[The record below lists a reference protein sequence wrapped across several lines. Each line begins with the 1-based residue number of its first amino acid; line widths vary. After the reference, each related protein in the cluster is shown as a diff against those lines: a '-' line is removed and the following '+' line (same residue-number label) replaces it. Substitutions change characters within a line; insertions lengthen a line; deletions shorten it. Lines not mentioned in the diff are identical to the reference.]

1 MNPDDRKYTRE
12 HEWIKVEDAQAG
24 LALVGITDYAQEQLG
39 DVVFVELPKVGASLA
54 FMGKMGEIES
64 VKSVSDLFSPVT
76 GEVIEVNERLLDHP
90 EITNNDP
97 FGDGW
102 LMRVRMSDAAE
113 LDTLLSAEEY
123 ETFTNGLS

>member
-24 LALVGITDYAQEQLG
+24 LALVGITDFAQEQLG

-123 ETFTNGLS
+123 ETFTTGLS